1 MFYSGWI
8 LFYFILHANQIS
20 LYLYRANTAILLYS
34 VISFCSILLLFHP
47 ILFYSIPIRFHSVLF
62 IYLFYDSILVLI
74 LSSTRLLRSII
85 YTCTVTI
92 QLFCFILFYSTILF
106 YPTVLFFL
114 SRYILLCSSLC
125 YSILFILLFHS
136 IRLLCHSTVFHS
148 TLFYIVYWITVL

>member
-1 MFYSGWI
+1 MFYSGLI

-20 LYLYRANTAILLYS
+20 LHLYRANTAILLYCYF
-34 VISFCSILLLFHP
+34 V
-47 ILFYSIPIRFHSVLF
+47 LFYSFVIPSHSIRFDSIRFHSVLF

-106 YPTVLFFL
+106 YPT
-114 SRYILLCSSLC
+114 
-125 YSILFILLFHS
+125 ILFLLS
-136 IRLLCHSTVFHS
+136 PLY
-148 TLFYIVYWITVL
+148 YIMF